1 MGKVEEMVKEKVKLP
16 EWEACEAAIDEK
28 RATALEEFI
37 YEYEPGDSSDIQW
50 RERLQRLVATTPTTR
65 QRAERAAQRIQSE
78 VLNQRLGLKLH
89 ELVINIIAAEFDKAI
104 D

>member
-1 MGKVEEMVKEKVKLP
+1 MAEEKVEAPKRIWIP
-16 EWEACEAAIDEK
+16 
-28 RATALEEFI
+28 RATLDHGGGSI
-37 YEYEPGDSSDIQW
+37 YIGQAWDDNDTEYVRVDHAPN
-50 RERLQRLVATTPTTR
+50 TR